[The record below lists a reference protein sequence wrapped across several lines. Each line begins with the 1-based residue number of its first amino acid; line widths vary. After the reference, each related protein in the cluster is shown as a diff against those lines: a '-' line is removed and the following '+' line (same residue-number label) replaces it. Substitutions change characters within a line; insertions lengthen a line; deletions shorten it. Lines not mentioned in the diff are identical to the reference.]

1 MGKPTGCYFIR
12 RKKIKMKPV
21 RSVERAISILFLVAQ
36 SDAPLGLSE
45 ISRSIGLDKATS
57 LRLLSTLGNAK
68 LVQQDPVS
76 RRYIPGSNIS
86 KLYSTWR
93 SDIRNIAKPYL
104 EILQRKTEETVC
116 LVCPRGMER
125 VNIEVLRSTHEL
137 AVVPVIGSSV
147 PIYSGASGRVFMAY
161 LPEVECA
168 RIIKQTSLQPV
179 TAHSVS
185 DTYQFMKYLE
195 KVRTNGYAQTTAEV
209 TPHSSSIAGPIFNSA
224 GEIVATIVVR
234 GPVARMTVQR
244 GSEIAPLIVEVAR
257 QISEELGGD
266 QGKTP
271 AKAG

>member
-1 MGKPTGCYFIR
+1 
-12 RKKIKMKPV
+12 
-21 RSVERAISILFLVAQ
+21 
-36 SDAPLGLSE
+36 
-45 ISRSIGLDKATS
+45 
-57 LRLLSTLGNAK
+57 
-68 LVQQDPVS
+68 
-76 RRYIPGSNIS
+76 
-86 KLYSTWR
+86 
-93 SDIRNIAKPYL
+93 
-104 EILQRKTEETVC
+104 
-116 LVCPRGMER
+116 
-125 VNIEVLRSTHEL
+125 
-137 AVVPVIGSSV
+137 
-147 PIYSGASGRVFMAY
+147 MAY

-224 GEIVATIVVR
+224 GEIVATVVVR

>member
-1 MGKPTGCYFIR
+1 M
-12 RKKIKMKPV
+12 
-21 RSVERAISILFLVAQ
+21 
-36 SDAPLGLSE
+36 
-45 ISRSIGLDKATS
+45 
-57 LRLLSTLGNAK
+57 
-68 LVQQDPVS
+68 S

-86 KLYSTWR
+86 KLYSAWR

-137 AVVPVIGSSV
+137 AVVPIIGSAV
-147 PIYSGASGRVFMAY
+147 PIYSGASGRVFLAY

-168 RIIKQTSLQPV
+168 RIIRETRLEPL
-179 TAHSVS
+179 TALSVS
-185 DTYQFMKYLE
+185 DTVLFMKDLE
-195 KVRTNGYAQTTAEV
+195 KVRTKGYAQTTAEV
-209 TPHSSSIAGPIFNSA
+209 TPNSSSVAGPIFNSA

-234 GPVARMTVQR
+234 GPDSRMTDQR
-244 GSEIAPLIVEVAR
+244 GLEIAPLIVEVAR
-257 QISEELGGD
+257 QISAELGGG